1 MNTILANPAK
11 MIERGAPHLI
21 HSDEELEVYTRA
33 LFQLTAKEHPT
44 DAEIEA
50 MELLGVLIERY
61 ENERYPAKSSPPQ
74 DVVRFLLDRNGL
86 QQRDLIPEFGS
97 ESAVSMFLNG
107 RRPLTVEQ
115 IRRLSGRFH
124 VDPGVFMALR

>member
-1 MNTILANPAK
+1 MSTILANPAK

-21 HSDEELEVYTRA
+21 HNDEELEVYTRA

-61 ENERYPAKSSPPQ
+61 ENDRYPINPAPPQ
-74 DVVRFLLDRNGL
+74 DVVRFLLERNGL
-86 QQRDLIPEFGS
+86 QQRDLVPEFGS
-97 ESAVSMFLNG
+97 EAAVSMFLSG
-107 RRPLTVEQ
+107 KRSLTLEQ
-115 IRRLSGRFH
+115 IRRLSRRFQ
-124 VDPGVFMALR
+124 VEPGVFIATR

>member
-1 MNTILANPAK
+1 MSTILANPAK

-21 HSDEELEVYTRA
+21 HNDEELKVYTRA
-33 LFQLTAKEHPT
+33 LFQLTGKERPT

-61 ENERYPAKSSPPQ
+61 ENERYPTESAAPQ
-74 DVVRFLLDRNGL
+74 DIVRFLLERNGL
-86 QQRDLIPEFGS
+86 QQRDLISEFGS

-107 RRPLTVEQ
+107 KRPLTVEQ
-115 IRRLSGRFH
+115 IRRLGERFR
-124 VDPGVFMALR
+124 VDPGTFI